1 MFLKH
6 FLPILLLFCIS
17 CISPHGEHQPN
28 VLFIAV
34 DDLRPDIGVYG
45 NSDVKTPHLDKFAST
60 GCVFESHYVSVPTCG
75 ASRYSLLTG
84 RLPRFRQHL
93 QNSAFEHFTVGQPEG
108 ELPESFIHHFRRNG
122 YYTIGIG
129 KISHAPDGRMQNPLA
144 PMETLLE
151 LPHSWDELVFDSGKW
166 GSAENAFFGYANG
179 TDREG
184 ENGQVKP
191 YESGDVDDKGY
202 VDGLTAELAVQKLR
216 EAKKLNKPFFM
227 GVGFFK
233 PHLPFNAPKKYWD
246 LYERDQLPTSPV
258 PDLPLNVSLASLQK
272 MGEFNR
278 YKLGDEKATLE
289 YPLSEAYARKLIQAY
304 YAAISYVDAQIG
316 KVLDELERQ
325 GLAENTIV
333 VVWGDHGWHLGDHR
347 VWGKHTLF
355 EVALRSPLMIRIPG
369 VSPKRISKD
378 WVVSTVDLYPSL
390 LEWCGLSADHLEL
403 DGQSLAPLITTNSV
417 VNRENMA
424 FSFFNNG
431 ISMRTSRYRLNRYFR
446 DEEPV
451 VELFDHLED
460 PHENRNV
467 AQERPEIVDLLMPSW
482 EKGDTGLYKPK

>member
-1 MFLKH
+1 MLKI
-6 FLPILLLFCIS
+6 P
-17 CISPHGEHQPN
+17 
-28 VLFIAV
+28 A
-34 DDLRPDIGVYG
+34 
-45 NSDVKTPHLDKFAST
+45 FAK
-60 GCVFESHYVSVPTCG
+60 
-75 ASRYSLLTG
+75 
-84 RLPRFRQHL
+84 RQ
-93 QNSAFEHFTVGQPEG
+93 
-108 ELPESFIHHFRRNG
+108 
-122 YYTIGIG
+122 
-129 KISHAPDGRMQNPLA
+129 
-144 PMETLLE
+144 
-151 LPHSWDELVFDSGKW
+151 
-166 GSAENAFFGYANG
+166 